1 MANAAGKLQAYYG
14 GTFDPIH
21 YGHLRPVEAL
31 AQTVGLE
38 RVVIMPNNVPPH
50 RPQPQA
56 SSEQRRAMVELAIA
70 DNPLFTLDSRE
81 LQRETPSYTA
91 ETFRQLRE
99 EQGETRPLAF
109 IIGQDSL
116 LSLPY
121 WYRYEQLLE
130 RCHLL
135 VCRRPGYPV
144 RMQNEEQ
151 QRWLEAR
158 LTRDIALL
166 HQRPAGQIFLADT
179 PLFDISATDIRH
191 RLAAN
196 RPCDEIVPPR
206 VLAYIREHHLYR

>member
-1 MANAAGKLQAYYG
+1 MADAASQLQAYYG

-31 AQTVGLE
+31 AKTAKLAQI
-38 RVVIMPNNVPPH
+38 VIMPNNVPPH
-50 RPQPQA
+50 RPQPRA
-56 SSEQRRAMVELAIA
+56 SSAQRKAMVELAIA
-70 DNPLFTLDSRE
+70 DNPLFSLDDRE

-99 EQGETRPLAF
+99 ECGEAAPLAF

-116 LSLPY
+116 LSLPR
-121 WYRYEQLLE
+121 WYHYEQLLE

-144 RMQNEEQ
+144 RMPDEKQ
-151 QRWLEAR
+151 QRWLESR
-158 LTRDIALL
+158 LTSDIALL
-166 HQRPAGQIFLADT
+166 HQHPAGHIFLADT
-179 PLFDISATDIRH
+179 PLFDISATDIRS
-191 RLAAN
+191 RLAEN
-196 RPCDEIVPPR
+196 RRCDDIVPPA